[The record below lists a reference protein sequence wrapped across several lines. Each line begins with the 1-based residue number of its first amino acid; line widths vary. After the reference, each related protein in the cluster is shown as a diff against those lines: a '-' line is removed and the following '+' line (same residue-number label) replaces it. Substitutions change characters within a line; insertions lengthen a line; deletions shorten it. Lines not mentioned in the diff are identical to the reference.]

1 MNASKYVKLSTQPW
15 SGNGIKQPITSLTFQ
30 DKTPGSV
37 ELSVS
42 PQTATLLSNGQP
54 ITAGSG
60 VLSVTSNS
68 SNLTLSSNTGDSII
82 GSSFV
87 GGGVTSIKPGQN
99 VKTSGT
105 DEIQI
110 SVNSNTFL
118 TNITTSSQG
127 FQITGDTVK
136 TLTTSTNLGQAV
148 SYADYQ
154 INLSEGSASAAGSI
168 AGQPPGFYL
177 FEVDFNDADKKQW
190 NQSYLARYSGGLL
203 TISGRMDITQPELT
217 TLIVPR
223 VSVDNFNFP
232 GVQGF
237 YSSSISLY
245 NTGTSFDS
253 NSRVTLNVFRVI

>member
-42 PQTATLLSNGQP
+42 PETSTLLSNGQP

-68 SNLTLSSNTGDSII
+68 SNLTLSSNTGDIII

-87 GGGVTSIKPGQN
+87 GGGVTSISPGQN
-99 VKTSGT
+99 VTTSGT
-105 DEIQI
+105 DEILI

-118 TNITTSSQG
+118 TNIITSGQG
-127 FQITGDTVK
+127 FQITGSTVK

-148 SYADYQ
+148 AYADYQ
-154 INLSEGSASAAGSI
+154 IDLSQGTANASGSI
-168 AGQPPGFYL
+168 VGQPPGFYL
-177 FEVDFNDADKKQW
+177 FEIEFGDTDKKQW
-190 NQSYLARYSGGLL
+190 NQSYLGRYSGGLL
-203 TISGRMDITQPELT
+203 TISGAMDITQPEFT

-223 VSVDNFNFP
+223 VSIDNFNFP
-232 GVQGF
+232 GVQGLF
-237 YSSSISLY
+237 ESSISLFQ
-245 NTGTSFDS
+245 TGTIFDS